1 MMKAAIIGTGGIAKI
16 HANAIRLLGGSIAG
30 VAGTSLESA
39 RKFGEGTPYDDVEV
53 MLAEQKPDV
62 VHVCSPNHFHK
73 AHAISSFAA
82 GAHVLCEKPLATS
95 IADGQ
100 EMIEAA
106 RRAQR
111 VGAVMYH
118 NRGYPL
124 VQLMKERVAAG
135 DLGRLLRIGG
145 CYQNDEGLSPDR
157 FTWHFISDR
166 VGRSFAMMDIGVHW
180 MDLAEY
186 VTGQRIVEIAAFF
199 TTHYPSRIWTGEPG
213 QGPEPAGRK
222 VSAGVEIDVKV
233 EEHAELLV
241 RFDAGTSGSASICT
255 MSAGYPNRL
264 MLSLDGMNLGMDWV
278 QQEPDWYLE
287 RRRDGLMKK
296 FRNPA
301 EFRNAGSGVTFLPPG
316 HAEGHGEAFRYVMAR
331 CWKAMRGEDVAY
343 PTFHD
348 GLRSLALVDAAI
360 RSNADGL
367 ATKLDRDRA
376 VRN

>member
-1 MMKAAIIGTGGIAKI
+1 
-16 HANAIRLLGGSIAG
+16 
-30 VAGTSLESA
+30 
-39 RKFGEGTPYDDVEV
+39 
-53 MLAEQKPDV
+53 
-62 VHVCSPNHFHK
+62 
-73 AHAISSFAA
+73 
-82 GAHVLCEKPLATS
+82 
-95 IADGQ
+95 
-100 EMIEAA
+100 
-106 RRAQR
+106 
-111 VGAVMYH
+111 
-118 NRGYPL
+118 
-124 VQLMKERVAAG
+124 
-135 DLGRLLRIGG
+135 
-145 CYQNDEGLSPDR
+145 
-157 FTWHFISDR
+157 
-166 VGRSFAMMDIGVHW
+166 MMDIGVHW

-199 TTHYPSRIWTGEPG
+199 TTHYPSRIWTGQPG

-264 MLSLDGMNLGMDWV
+264 MLSLDGMNLGIDWV

-367 ATKLDRDRA
+367 ATQLDADCSLKYRRA
-376 VRN
+376 ASGTGGQQPLSAARSRGLLAPAIFGRCKGRWEAPRAIDQEGPAARRVPVTARVSSLTA